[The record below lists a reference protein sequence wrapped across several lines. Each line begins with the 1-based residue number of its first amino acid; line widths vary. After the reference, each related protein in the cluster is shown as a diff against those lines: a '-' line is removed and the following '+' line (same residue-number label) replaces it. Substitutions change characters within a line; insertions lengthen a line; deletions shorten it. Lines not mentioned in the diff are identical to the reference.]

1 VKGYHAFGCDDSLAS
16 VTPSYRNGL
25 WTVKCPTCGVVNK
38 LARDPQRSDRFVV
51 SGAFFV
57 VEKIPSSHGFCAPAK

>member
-1 VKGYHAFGCDDSLAS
+1 MKGYHAFGCDDSLAS

-38 LARDPQRSDRFVV
+38 LARDPHRSDRFVV

-57 VEKIPSSHGFCAPAK
+57 VEKIPSSPGSSALAM